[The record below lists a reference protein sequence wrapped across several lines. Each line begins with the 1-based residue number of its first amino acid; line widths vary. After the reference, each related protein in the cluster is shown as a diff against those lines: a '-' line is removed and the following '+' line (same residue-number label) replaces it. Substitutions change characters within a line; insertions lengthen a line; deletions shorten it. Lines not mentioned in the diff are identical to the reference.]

1 MAYARWNGESD
12 VYFFEAFDGTFK
24 CMACAHGL
32 MGRRHAIAHLQ
43 EHRDKGD
50 RVPQYAFD
58 RLREEM
64 REEMG
69 CS

>member
-1 MAYARWNGESD
+1 MAYARWNGKSD
-12 VYFFEAFDGTFK
+12 VFFLETFDGTFK
-24 CMACAHGL
+24 CMGCTDGIIN
-32 MGRRHAIAHLQ
+32 RRHAITHLQ

-58 RLREEM
+58 LLREEM
-64 REEMG
+64 Q

>member
-12 VYFFEAFDGTFK
+12 VYFVKTFDDTFK
-24 CMACAHGL
+24 CMACTDGI
-32 MGRRHAIAHLQ
+32 MTRRHAIAHLQ

-50 RVPQYAFD
+50 RVPQHAFD
-58 RLREEM
+58 QLREEM
-64 REEMG
+64 Q